1 MQCLNTRAE
10 ITHFRCLLSLNT
22 RAHPFTRSSVCA
34 QQGVGLRGLVLV
46 SDYWTESNAN
56 ASFLVA
62 AAGFQNVTANA
73 SSKTI

>member
-1 MQCLNTRAE
+1 MCT
-10 ITHFRCLLSLNT
+10 
-22 RAHPFTRSSVCA
+22 

-46 SDYWTESNAN
+46 SEYWTESNAN
-56 ASFLVA
+56 ASFSVA